1 MRSEFVAAQ
10 LARYVQIAV
19 GAQGKPNMLYYY
31 LALGLRSLRRNP
43 ALNILMILLIAV
55 GMASSMVTFA
65 ALRAV
70 SGDPMP
76 GKSARLFVPQLD
88 NRAPADRATEGE
100 SPGPLSYIDAVA
112 LLDAQ
117 RAYRQAAMYP
127 VSLPL
132 VPGDATRAPFTV
144 TGYAVSAD
152 FFPMFDVP
160 FDHGG
165 SWSTLDDQRGGS
177 AVVISRKLS
186 QRLFG
191 SVNSIG
197 LSLQLGGHGYRVAGV
212 TGDWNPQPH
221 FYAGGDINDASY
233 RGDPPDVYLPF
244 RRAID
249 LQVATAG
256 DDDCAPGYNSSDW
269 NVRLRSE
276 CDWITMWVELH
287 SAAQGS
293 TYRRFLEGYAA
304 EQQRDGR
311 WPWPPDVRLRD
322 MTEWL
327 VHVRAVPEEARL
339 SFALAV
345 GLQVVCLVNVV
356 GLLLAK
362 FMRRRGEIGVRRALG
377 ASRQAI
383 YAQFL
388 TEGAMIGL
396 AGGALG
402 VLATAAG
409 VFEIGGVFQPKIA
422 RLVHVDASLL
432 GLTMLV
438 SVAATLLAALYPT
451 WRAAQVQ
458 PAWQLKSQ

>member
-1 MRSEFVAAQ
+1 MF
-10 LARYVQIAV
+10 
-19 GAQGKPNMLYYY
+19 GYY
-31 LALGLRSLRRNP
+31 LDLALRSLRRNP
-43 ALNILMILLIAV
+43 ALTTLMVLLIAAGV
-55 GMASSMVTFA
+55 ASSMVTFA

-76 GKSARLFVPQLD
+76 GKSTRLFVPQLD
-88 NRAPADRATEGE
+88 NRAPVDRAADGE
-100 SPGPLSYIDAVA
+100 PPGPLSYIDAVA
-112 LLDAQ
+112 LLGAH

-132 VPGDATRAPFTV
+132 VPGNAAREPFTV
-144 TGYAVSAD
+144 TGYAVTAD
-152 FFPMFDVP
+152 FFPMFEVP
-160 FDHGG
+160 FGHGG
-165 SWSTLDDQRGGS
+165 SWSALDDRRGGS
-177 AVVISRKLS
+177 AVVISRKLN

-191 SVNSIG
+191 GVNSVG
-197 LSLQLGGHGYRVAGV
+197 LSLRLGEHEYRVAGI

-221 FYAGGDINDASY
+221 FYAGEDINDASY

-244 RRAID
+244 SRAID

-256 DDDCAPGYNSSDW
+256 DDDCAPGYNSADW
-269 NVRLRSE
+269 NARLRSE

-287 SAAQGS
+287 SVAQRS
-293 TYRRFLEGYAA
+293 IYRRFLEGYAA
-304 EQQRDGR
+304 EQQRTGR

-327 VHVRAVPEEARL
+327 VHERAVPEEVRL
-339 SFALAV
+339 SFVLAV
-345 GLQVVCLVNVV
+345 GLQVVCLVNVI

-362 FMRRRGEIGVRRALG
+362 FMRRRPEIGVRRALG
-377 ASRQAI
+377 ASRRAI

-388 TEGAMIGL
+388 IEGAMIGL

-402 VLATAAG
+402 GLATAAG
-409 VFEIGGVFQPKIA
+409 VLEMGRVFQPKIA
-422 RLVHVDASLL
+422 RLVHVDAGLL
-432 GLTMLV
+432 GLTLFV
-438 SVAATLLAALYPT
+438 SVAATVLAALYPA